1 MNVDST
7 LFRIHV
13 FDDSTDPR
21 DMPPIEK
28 WLVWSRGGPFPFYE
42 GFYCAPSEIGD
53 SSNSSAPLAT
63 FHVHR
68 DLVVDL
74 ELIISVF
81 SRELAQYLMQ
91 TQPEAPNDQTE
102 YQHIMELMPLF
113 FGLGIFAA
121 NAVLRERSGIS
132 LGWEYWSMT
141 PHGSLPSRYMGYA
154 LALLTWL
161 KQEPLPRWKSH
172 LRRDAE
178 MTLQASLKYLEKS
191 GDTIL
196 SREPSAKPYES
207 RPLEVWLEDLRHGT
221 PGRRVAALWA
231 IQSHSHLISGGE
243 QVSLIAGN
251 LSHHDP
257 FVRSAAAQALDTL
270 GESASQSIPALL
282 TTLEDRNG
290 SVRMTAAFA
299 LGKMTGHA
307 EDIIPNLSSLLNDR
321 NVHVAN
327 AAAWSLGQFGLQA
340 EEAGP
345 VIVRL
350 LRRGILHC
358 EESTLD
364 DILDALLAV
373 SNQPEEVIMETL
385 LERDAET
392 CRRALD
398 LLKERQIDVKDRQ
411 LKAESAQPD

>member
-1 MNVDST
+1 
-7 LFRIHV
+7 
-13 FDDSTDPR
+13 
-21 DMPPIEK
+21 
-28 WLVWSRGGPFPFYE
+28 
-42 GFYCAPSEIGD
+42 
-53 SSNSSAPLAT
+53 
-63 FHVHR
+63 
-68 DLVVDL
+68 
-74 ELIISVF
+74 
-81 SRELAQYLMQ
+81 
-91 TQPEAPNDQTE
+91 
-102 YQHIMELMPLF
+102 
-113 FGLGIFAA
+113 
-121 NAVLRERSGIS
+121 LR
-132 LGWEYWSMT
+132 
-141 PHGSLPSRYMGYA
+141 
-154 LALLTWL
+154 
-161 KQEPLPRWKSH
+161 K
-172 LRRDAE
+172 DAE
-178 MTLQASLKYLEKS
+178 NTLKASLSYLEKS

-373 SNQPEEVIMETL
+373 SNQPEEVIMETV

-398 LLKERQIDVKDRQ
+398 LLKERQIDVKDGQ
-411 LKAESAQPD
+411 PKAESGQPE